1 MAGQYG
7 RPARS
12 ARERM
17 RKCPHWTLPRRG
29 LDGKIRAS
37 TQEQAANRDV
47 ITIRDGH
54 GGTAST
60 ATRRLAKYCPRCGE
74 YLDVPAQPGVRAQ
87 YAVRVLV
94 GEGLVY
100 TVIGRG
106 TFVAGR

>member
-1 MAGQYG
+1 MAGQSEA
-7 RPARS
+7 PS
-12 ARERM
+12 ARNL
-17 RKCPHWTLPRRG
+17 LPGSKLPEQRRG

-60 ATRRLAKYCPRCGE
+60 ATRRLAKYCPRCGQ

-106 TFVAGR
+106 TFVKGS